1 MHGGYNIAMK
11 KPSFL
16 AACAALLVASLS
28 VPAANAELTQTERDQ
43 FRTDPVGAI
52 AWQAI
57 KGSSEYVRADGD
69 TMMAASLF
77 SMTSPGDDIG
87 LPALQNCAER
97 VGSSA
102 PMGGVRYVAAAL
114 CATFDPTS
122 RGEVQRA
129 NLMYA
134 PLG

>member
-1 MHGGYNIAMK
+1 MK
-11 KPSFL
+11 KL
-16 AACAALLVASLS
+16 RLIAASAALLVASFS

-57 KGSSEYVRADGD
+57 KGSSEYVRADGN
-69 TMMAASLF
+69 TMMAASFF
-77 SMTSPGDDIG
+77 SMTRPGQDIG

-102 PMGGVRYVAAAL
+102 PEGGVRYVAAAL
-114 CATFDPTS
+114 CATFDPNA
-122 RGEVQRA
+122 RGEVQRGDFG
-129 NLMYA
+129 YA
-134 PLG
+134 PLR

>member
-1 MHGGYNIAMK
+1 MK
-11 KPSFL
+11 KFPLL
-16 AACAALLVASLS
+16 AATAALLITTLS
-28 VPAANAELTQTERDQ
+28 APAANAELTPTERDQ

-57 KGSSEYVRADGD
+57 KGSSEYVRADGN
-69 TMMAASLF
+69 TMMAASFF

-102 PMGGVRYVAAAL
+102 PEGGVRYVAAAL
-114 CATFDPTS
+114 CATFDPTT

>member
-1 MHGGYNIAMK
+1 MK
-11 KPSFL
+11 KLRLIVAS
-16 AACAALLVASLS
+16 AALLVASFS

-57 KGSSEYVRADGD
+57 KGSSEYVRVDGN
-69 TMMAASLF
+69 TMMAASFF
-77 SMTSPGDDIG
+77 SMTRPGQDIG

-102 PMGGVRYVAAAL
+102 PEGGVRYVAAAL
-114 CATFDPTS
+114 CATFEPNA
-122 RGEVQRA
+122 RGEVQRGEFG
-129 NLMYA
+129 YA
-134 PLG
+134 PLR

>member
-1 MHGGYNIAMK
+1 MK
-11 KPSFL
+11 KFPLL
-16 AACAALLVASLS
+16 AATAALLITTLS

-57 KGSSEYVRADGD
+57 KGSSEYVRADGN
-69 TMMAASLF
+69 TMMAASFF

-102 PMGGVRYVAAAL
+102 PEGGVRYVAAAL
-114 CATFDPTS
+114 CATFDRNARS
-122 RGEVQRA
+122 QVQRGDFG
-129 NLMYA
+129 YA

>member
-1 MHGGYNIAMK
+1 M
-11 KPSFL
+11 
-16 AACAALLVASLS
+16 
-28 VPAANAELTQTERDQ
+28 TQTERDQ

-69 TMMAASLF
+69 TMMAASFF

-102 PMGGVRYVAAAL
+102 PVGGVRYVAAAL
-114 CATFDPTS
+114 CATFDPTT

>member
-1 MHGGYNIAMK
+1 MNK
-11 KPSFL
+11 LRLL
-16 AACAALLVASLS
+16 AASAALLVASFS

-57 KGSSEYVRADGD
+57 KGSSEYVRADGN
-69 TMMAASLF
+69 TMMAASFF
-77 SMTSPGDDIG
+77 SMTRPGQDIG

-102 PMGGVRYVAAAL
+102 PEGGVRYVAAAL
-114 CATFDPTS
+114 CATFEPNA
-122 RGEVQRA
+122 RGEVQRGA
-129 NLMYA
+129 
-134 PLG
+134 

>member
-1 MHGGYNIAMK
+1 MK
-11 KPSFL
+11 KFRFL
-16 AACAALLVASLS
+16 AASAVLLVASFS

-57 KGSSEYVRADGD
+57 KGSSEYVRADGN
-69 TMMAASLF
+69 TMMAASFF
-77 SMTSPGDDIG
+77 SMTRPGQDIG

-102 PMGGVRYVAAAL
+102 PEGGVRYVAAAL
-114 CATFDPTS
+114 CATFEPNA
-122 RGEVQRA
+122 RGEVQRGEFG
-129 NLMYA
+129 YA
-134 PLG
+134 PLR